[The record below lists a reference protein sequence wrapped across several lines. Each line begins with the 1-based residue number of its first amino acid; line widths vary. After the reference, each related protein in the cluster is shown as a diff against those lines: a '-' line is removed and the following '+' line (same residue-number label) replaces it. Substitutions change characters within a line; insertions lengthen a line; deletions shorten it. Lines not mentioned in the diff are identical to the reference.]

1 MERGVSGSGEIEGEL
16 AREGEEEMG
25 QMRAVAVGDRGDG
38 QRAQVDAETPEE
50 GWRPRGLSAG
60 GCTEIREEG

>member
-1 MERGVSGSGEIEGEL
+1 MERGVSGSGEIGGEL